1 MKPRTLPF
9 ASLFAAGVLRL
20 AAANPSVPEAYSSLY
35 GRLERT
41 LDEQLKL
48 EATAGAQATAA
59 NPGPL
64 LCTDLLAANSNRGEI
79 LLLPETLRGV
89 IASLDAFQ
97 HLGVDGVKFA
107 LQYPLLR
114 PGFAHSDEYLAFY
127 RQVVIAA
134 HQRGIKVMPHVSV
147 VFADTP
153 FSPMKGIYRGLTLEQ
168 FKAEYRDMVRLIAR
182 ELKPDYLD
190 LLTEPDTHAKLTGLR
205 ELNQPEVVA
214 AVVQNA
220 LQGWDHAGMLCGAGS
235 GSWSSTDFA
244 RAYVKIRELDYL
256 AIHIYP
262 ISSKFLDNARQMA
275 RIARSAGKQAFIDES
290 WLYKTE
296 RPGGGD
302 NVAAT
307 ADVFRRDPFSFWEP
321 LDAKFMTLMY
331 ELARHEQVTLLSF
344 YWSSFFYGNL
354 DYSSELDLLPYPELT
369 RRLNQ
374 KAFAAIR
381 SQSPNRLGEFFQTL
395 AKRRTD

>member
-1 MKPRTLPF
+1 MSTRTLLF
-9 ASLFAAGVLRL
+9 ASFLLVTVLGRAAG
-20 AAANPSVPEAYSSLY
+20 APPVPEAYSTLY
-35 GRLERT
+35 GQLERT
-41 LDEQLKL
+41 LDEELKL
-48 EATAGAQATAA
+48 ETAAGAKAP
-59 NPGPL
+59 PGNQGPR
-64 LCTDLLAANSNRGEI
+64 LCTDLLVANSNRGEI
-79 LLLPETLRGV
+79 LLRPETLRGV
-89 IASLDAFQ
+89 IASLDAFRK
-97 HLGVDGVKFA
+97 LGVDCVKFA

-114 PGFAHSDEYLAFY
+114 PGFPHSDEYLAFY
-127 RQVVIAA
+127 RQVVAEA

-153 FSPMKGIYRGLTLEQ
+153 FSPMKGIYCGLTLEK

-190 LLTEPDTHAKLTGLR
+190 LLTEPDTHAKLTGIR
-205 ELNQPEVVA
+205 ELNQPEVIA
-214 AVVQNA
+214 DVVQNA
-220 LQGWDHAGMLCGAGS
+220 LQGWDHTGILCGAGS
-235 GSWSSTDFA
+235 GSWSSPDFA

-262 ISSKFLDNARQMA
+262 INSKFLDNARQMA

-307 ADVFRRDPFSFWEP
+307 ADIFRQDAFSFWEP
-321 LDAKFMTLMY
+321 LDQKFMTLMF
-331 ELARHEQVTLLSF
+331 ELARHEQVTLLSY

-354 DYSSELDLLPYPELT
+354 DYSSELDRIPYPDLT
-369 RRLNQ
+369 RRVNQ
-374 KAFAAIR
+374 KAFAAI
-381 SQSPNRLGEFFQTL
+381 QAQTPNDLGKFFQAL
-395 AKRRTD
+395 SQHGKD